1 MDTTFTHKLS
11 LSQLHRLAL
20 DNAFAFV
27 SYRLPNSTQTTTMLQ
42 WTKAPAR
49 FSNIHDISHHSGF
62 VFAPF
67 DFDSGTPARIIQP
80 DLIIEGEHYFEPK
93 QNKDKSQNETLLQ
106 SDYIFADTDNYITTR
121 NEFIAQ
127 VQQVKKLI
135 NRKTIEKVVLS
146 RISREE
152 KPKNF
157 DSATFF
163 KALEAAYPDAFV
175 FSLYIPDAGLWF
187 GASPEPL
194 MILNN
199 NTVST
204 VSLAGTRKYK
214 PYESQKEWGEKEK
227 DEQNIV
233 TLYIENIIK
242 KSGVV
247 NLEKTGP
254 ASQIAGKIEHL
265 KTTFSFPFDELKGTL
280 FDFINNLHPT
290 PSVCG
295 LPKEI
300 SMQIIKNTERHR
312 REYYTGFLGPVNYKS
327 EWNLFVNLRSL
338 KSHGNTLEYY
348 LGAGITLGSQPE
360 EEWEE
365 TNNKMNTLKSI
376 IEQLKEL

>member
-1 MDTTFTHKLS
+1 MDTTFTHTLT

-27 SYRLPNSTQTTTMLQ
+27 SYRLPNAVHTTTMLQ

-49 FSNIHDISHHSGF
+49 FTNIHDISHHSGF

-80 DLIIEGEHYFEPK
+80 DLIIEGDKYNEPK
-93 QNKDKSQNETLLQ
+93 PKNNKNQKETLLQ

-121 NEFIAQ
+121 NEFMAQ
-127 VQQVKKLI
+127 VEQVKKLI

-157 DSATFF
+157 DSAIFF
-163 KALEAAYPDAFV
+163 NALEFAYPDAFV
-175 FSLYIPDAGLWF
+175 FALYIPDAGLWF

-194 MILNN
+194 LVLKND
-199 NTVST
+199 TVST
-204 VSLAGTRKYK
+204 VSLAGTRKHN
-214 PYESQKEWGEKEK
+214 PNTTQKKWGEKEK

-233 TLYIENIIK
+233 TLYIENIIR
-242 KSGVV
+242 KSGITT
-247 NLEKTGP
+247 LEKKGP
-254 ASQIAGKIEHL
+254 DSQIAGKIEHL
-265 KTTFSFPFDELKGTL
+265 KTTFSFPLNELNGKL
-280 FDFINNLHPT
+280 FDFINDLHPT

-312 REYYTGFLGPVNYKS
+312 REYYTGFLGPVNYKNQ
-327 EWNLFVNLRSL
+327 WNLFVNLRSL

-348 LGAGITLGSQPE
+348 LGAGITRGSQPD

-376 IEQLKEL
+376 IEKLKEQ